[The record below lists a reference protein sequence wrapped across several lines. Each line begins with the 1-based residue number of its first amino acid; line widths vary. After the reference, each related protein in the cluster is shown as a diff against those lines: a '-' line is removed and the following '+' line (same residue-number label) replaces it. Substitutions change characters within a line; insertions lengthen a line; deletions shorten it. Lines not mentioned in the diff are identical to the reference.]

1 MRLSSVAGSSSPGLP
16 WIDVLGR
23 SAVAAIRPGPFA
35 VLDVGTTKACC
46 LVARGRP
53 DGELDVLG
61 AGLQYAAGL
70 RAGEVVD
77 AQAVEASVLAVVQ
90 EAEQRS
96 GETLR
101 EVLLAVN
108 TGLPT
113 SRHVTIEVG
122 LGRRP
127 VTEADMRR
135 ALEQAQAEVRAEGL
149 EALHA
154 LPVDISVDGG
164 RRLRDPRG
172 LIGERLVVGVH
183 LICVGATPLQNLIAC
198 VERCH
203 LEVARVVAA
212 PYASGIASL
221 SADEAELGALLL
233 DMGGG
238 VTGIAV
244 FAGGRLRH
252 LDVVPIGGQHITQD
266 LAYGLSTG
274 LAHAERI
281 KNLYGS
287 VLRRAGDERRRLE
300 VPLVGDHD
308 GAASH
313 VVPRSR
319 LAEII
324 QPRMEEVFQLVLD
337 RLAAAPA
344 LPQGTQLVLTGG
356 VSQLEGVA
364 ELAEEMFGLPA
375 RLARPQQGHA
385 AAAAGLGDQGSAVTA
400 AGVLA
405 LAVGGDGGLA
415 YRVPRPAPLFGAR
428 LARLGRWLR
437 ENF

>member
-1 MRLSSVAGSSSPGLP
+1 V
-16 WIDVLGR
+16 
-23 SAVAAIRPGPFA
+23 
-35 VLDVGTTKACC
+35 
-46 LVARGRP
+46 
-53 DGELDVLG
+53 
-61 AGLQYAAGL
+61 
-70 RAGEVVD
+70 
-77 AQAVEASVLAVVQ
+77 
-90 EAEQRS
+90 
-96 GETLR
+96 
-101 EVLLAVN
+101 
-108 TGLPT
+108 
-113 SRHVTIEVG
+113 
-122 LGRRP
+122 
-127 VTEADMRR
+127 
-135 ALEQAQAEVRAEGL
+135 QAQAEVRAEGV

-154 LPVDISVDGG
+154 LPVEVSVDGG
-164 RRLRDPRG
+164 RRVRDARG
-172 LIGERLVVGVH
+172 LLGERLTVGVH
-183 LICVGATPLQNLIAC
+183 LICVAATPLQNLIAC

-203 LEVARVVAA
+203 LEVAGVVAA
-212 PYASGIASL
+212 PYAAGVASL

-238 VTGIAV
+238 VTGVAA

-252 LDVVPIGGQHITQD
+252 VDVVPIGGQHITQD

-300 VPLVGDHD
+300 VPLVGGGHD

-324 QPRMEEVFQLVLD
+324 QPRVEEVFQLVLD

-344 LPQGTQLVLTGG
+344 LPARSRLVLTGG

-375 RLARPQQGHA
+375 RVARPHHLDVGGGA
-385 AAAAGLGDQGSAVTA
+385 GGGVAGLDDPAGA

-405 LAVGGDGGLA
+405 VVAGGDGGLA
-415 YRVPRPAPLFGAR
+415 YRVPRPAPLFGVR
-428 LARLGRWLR
+428 LARLGQWLR